1 MGSKVKENTKNAVL
15 LTVEIVTGRR
25 SGWTAGPAIHV
36 TLTAE
41 SRTPT
46 AVK

>member
-25 SGWTAGPAIHV
+25 SGLTAGPAIHV

-41 SRTPT
+41 SRTST
-46 AVK
+46 VAK

>member
-1 MGSKVKENTKNAVL
+1 MGPKVKENTKNAVL

-25 SGWTAGPAIHV
+25 SGWTAGPAIRV